1 MSRLKNAAAPTP
13 PAPPLRV
20 LHVVPSFYPA
30 HGYGGPISALYELC
44 RQQVAAG
51 LAVRVLTSDASG
63 ASRLTELSG
72 RWVTELGVPTF
83 YAPVRIGEDIAP
95 SLLWHLPTEL
105 RWAQLVHVSG
115 LWSPTSLLGLSLS
128 RLFGKPTVLTPHGAL
143 MPWALQSGRGRDRKL
158 AVLRTLR
165 PLLSTLAGWHVSSE
179 AEAQALRELAD
190 QGHLPRA
197 IPIVLVEHGVRA
209 EELVPL
215 PGLPQRP
222 SSAGLRILVLGRIH
236 PVKHL
241 ELALRA
247 FAKLRET
254 DPPYRLILAGP
265 SSDADY
271 RAKLDALATSLGIAD
286 AVEFTGLVGPHEKA
300 QLLEEAAVLWLCS
313 HMESFGVVALE
324 ALARGTPVVAVH
336 GTPWHSL
343 ATAHLGHYVAPTPE
357 AIASATKELLQL
369 SSTEHAALRGRC
381 RQFVAERYTWPV
393 LEARLQAFYRAATA

>member
-13 PAPPLRV
+13 SAPPLRV

-44 RQQVAAG
+44 LQQVAAG
-51 LAVRVLTSDASG
+51 LAVRVLTSDANG
-63 ASRLTELSG
+63 ASRLTDLSG
-72 RWVTELGVPTF
+72 RWVTALGVPTF

-115 LWSPTSLLGLSLS
+115 LWSPTSLLGLGLS

-143 MPWALQSGRGRDRKL
+143 MPWALRSGRGRDRKL

-165 PLLSTLAGWHVSSE
+165 PLLATLCGWQVSSE
-179 AEAQALRELAD
+179 AEASALRELAD

-209 EELVPL
+209 EELVPR
-215 PGLPQRP
+215 LPQPP
-222 SSAGLRILVLGRIH
+222 SSAGVRILVLGRIH

-254 DPPYRLILAGP
+254 DPRYRLILAGP
-265 SSDADY
+265 SADADY

-336 GTPWHSL
+336 GTPWQSL
-343 ATAHLGHYVAPTPE
+343 ATAHIGHYVAPTPE
-357 AIASATKELLQL
+357 AIASATKEILHL
-369 SSTEHAALRGRC
+369 SSAEHEALRGRC

>member
-1 MSRLKNAAAPTP
+1 M
-13 PAPPLRV
+13 
-20 LHVVPSFYPA
+20 
-30 HGYGGPISALYELC
+30 
-44 RQQVAAG
+44 
-51 LAVRVLTSDASG
+51 
-63 ASRLTELSG
+63 
-72 RWVTELGVPTF
+72 
-83 YAPVRIGEDIAP
+83 
-95 SLLWHLPTEL
+95 
-105 RWAQLVHVSG
+105 
-115 LWSPTSLLGLSLS
+115 
-128 RLFGKPTVLTPHGAL
+128 
-143 MPWALQSGRGRDRKL
+143 
-158 AVLRTLR
+158 
-165 PLLSTLAGWHVSSE
+165 
-179 AEAQALRELAD
+179 
-190 QGHLPRA
+190 
-197 IPIVLVEHGVRA
+197 
-209 EELVPL
+209 
-215 PGLPQRP
+215 
-222 SSAGLRILVLGRIH
+222 VLGRIH

-357 AIASATKELLQL
+357 ALAAATKELLQL
-369 SSTEHAALRGRC
+369 SSAEHEALRGRC
-381 RQFVAERYTWPV
+381 RQFVADRYTWPV